1 MTENKSRW
9 HWWALL
15 AGAVL
20 LLSVGCCLWQWL
32 EARIYGAED
41 IRQPEQEM
49 AAVDNVTDT
58 AKARIDAMARESKKI
73 KESIKSAQIDAASDI
88 NDLDAAGVADKWNY
102 QLGRYREGRS
112 FQEREE

>member
-9 HWWALL
+9 YWWVLL
-15 AGAVL
+15 VSAIL
-20 LLSVGCCLWQWL
+20 LLSAGCCLWQWL
-32 EARIYGAED
+32 EGCIYGTED
-41 IRQPEQEM
+41 IRQPKQEM
-49 AAVDNVTDT
+49 AAVGNATDI

-73 KESIKSAQIDAASDI
+73 KEAIKGAQIDAASDI

-112 FQEREE
+112 FQGQEE